1 MEPRLPPFTTV
12 RRSVDAILC
21 DLDGV
26 VTRAANLPARTG
38 KSCSAMVCNGAPP
51 KGLNPPNYSIRS
63 PIPDGMLRASDA
75 TRQ

>member
-26 VTRAANLPARTG
+26 VTQAANLPARAG
-38 KSCSAMVCNGAPP
+38 KSGSMMVCNGAPP
-51 KGLNPPNYSIRS
+51 KSLNPPNYSIRL
-63 PIPDGMLRASDA
+63 PILDGMPKASHA
-75 TRQ
+75 IRG